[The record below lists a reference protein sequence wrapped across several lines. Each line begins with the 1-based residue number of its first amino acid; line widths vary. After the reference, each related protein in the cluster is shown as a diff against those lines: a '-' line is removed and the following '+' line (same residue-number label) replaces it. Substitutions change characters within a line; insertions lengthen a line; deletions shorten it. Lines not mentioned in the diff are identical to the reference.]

1 MLNQLLTRSAQ
12 YAPNFGAG
20 LANHLPMALIALAR
34 LGADDTR
41 LEAYFNEYIKQLSP
55 VAASPGVID
64 PAFWQRELGQLA
76 YYAAYR
82 DYFAAQLA
90 AEGVDAVVR
99 RHIHDLL
106 PGIGGAA
113 FHGVI
118 RAQYALA
125 SGNLDEIACGLAYWA
140 CSARKLADWPVPMP
154 APQSADPLTL
164 VTRLFTPAFA
174 IDPAAFMIS
183 ARMRSAVQLPAFAE
197 VVGWLD
203 VQPDTLQKLAVYAA
217 ECYVVTGDFT
227 VLHLVTSA
235 HALRGLARWIDDMD
249 TAVRWY
255 WQAYAAGVIAS
266 GIAGPAPHVTVPAQ
280 PDWAP
285 LIAAGI
291 AAADEHVI
299 KLIDACHEEYAAYGE
314 GAHVLAARRI
324 AQR

>member
-12 YAPNFGAG
+12 YAPNLGSG
-20 LANHLPMALIALAR
+20 LSNHLPMALIALAR
-34 LGADDTR
+34 LGASDVR
-41 LEAYFNEYIKQLSP
+41 LEAYFDAYIQQLSP
-55 VAASPGVID
+55 LENAPGVID
-64 PAFWQRELGQLA
+64 PAFWQRELGQRQF
-76 YYAAYR
+76 YDAYR
-82 DYFAAQLA
+82 TYFVAQLA
-90 AEGVDAVVR
+90 ADGVDAVVR
-99 RHIHDLL
+99 RHMPDLL

-140 CSARKLADWPVPMP
+140 CSAGKLADWPVPMP
-154 APQSADPLTL
+154 APLGDDPLTL
-164 VTRLFTPAFA
+164 VTRLFAPEFA
-174 IDPAAFMIS
+174 LDPAGFMIS
-183 ARMRSAVQLPAFAE
+183 AKMRAAVRLPAFAD

-203 VQPDTLQKLAVYAA
+203 IRPDTLQKLAVYAA
-217 ECYVVTGDFT
+217 ECYVATGNFT

-255 WQAYAAGVIAS
+255 WQAYAAGIMAS
-266 GIAGPAPHVTVPAQ
+266 GISGPAPHVSLPAP

-285 LIAAGI
+285 IVAAGI
-291 AAADEHVI
+291 AAEDEHVI
-299 KLIDACHEEYAAYGE
+299 KLIDACREEYAVYGD
-314 GAHVLAARRI
+314 GAHALAAQRI